1 MKKLVSILLII
12 VSALSMS
19 VSAARLDVADFPDIY
34 ICGKEIEYTSCH
46 PQYKDGELYI
56 PVRETFETF
65 GSKVVWHNKEK
76 KITVK
81 VRNVNIDF
89 NAKSGDIVIDNK
101 IDKGGIKIKDAVFMD
116 VNYCYVKLDMLGEIF
131 NIKRQFMQDDNK
143 INIEDGMPLTVEIDG
158 DKYSRTNKSTNNKK
172 ETGKL
177 LGYTKNGLEI
187 RKDTFKLFWIIPLWS
202 KIYVQDLNERTYYLY
217 SED

>member
-1 MKKLVSILLII
+1 
-12 VSALSMS
+12 
-19 VSAARLDVADFPDIY
+19 
-34 ICGKEIEYTSCH
+34 
-46 PQYKDGELYI
+46 
-56 PVRETFETF
+56 
-65 GSKVVWHNKEK
+65 
-76 KITVK
+76 
-81 VRNVNIDF
+81 
-89 NAKSGDIVIDNK
+89 
-101 IDKGGIKIKDAVFMD
+101 MD